1 MRRGKQPRTMVA
13 KLDAKGRVTVPRF
26 IRAHLALAAGNP
38 VMFRVSNS
46 RFEAI
51 PMALVPRDQVWF
63 YAYAMQERVAQAE
76 ADIDHGRT
84 TDVKSW
90 GDAKEFLDDLKMSRG
105 RPEPG

>member
-1 MRRGKQPRTMVA
+1 MIA

-26 IRAHLALAAGNP
+26 IRIHLALAEGDP

-76 ADIDHGRT
+76 ADIDVGRT
-84 TDVKSW
+84 TDLQSW
-90 GDAKEFLDDLKMSRG
+90 GDAKEFLDDLKQEEGVR
-105 RPEPG
+105 